1 MEAAAPLHKYGTG
14 SCSDRVVVN
23 YKSPYECGGCVSVF
37 VRPSEQQYFT
47 RAKLNQ
53 CL

>member
-23 YKSPYECGGCVSVF
+23 YKSPYECGGCVC
-37 VRPSEQQYFT
+37 RNAT
-47 RAKLNQ
+47 RSLRLPVPYLSAQ
-53 CL
+53 